1 MPYVNNEIKQIFRH
15 QLTRATPNIVLHE
28 FTGRSTEVM
37 AASDVVLAA
46 SGTAALEAAL
56 LRKPMVVAYK
66 VSRFS
71 YWLARRVA
79 STPYVSMTNN
89 LVASPLVPEVLQ
101 EAVSGA
107 RLCDE
112 LWSLLSDANRYS
124 KIEESLD
131 NVYRLFEVNLA
142 SNKNDRLNE
151 EASVEFI
158 NTLTDILHQLKIDVL
173 EIKPI
178 EKYKSGKYTYIPYKL
193 KLACDFEKFGKLASE
208 LERNERLIT
217 ISEFEYTNSPENVRR
232 TSELTEL
239 PNSIIEMEIATITLN
254 KSKR

>member
-1 MPYVNNEIKQIFRH
+1 MKRNIILISLTIIFV
-15 QLTRATPNIVLHE
+15 ISS
-28 FTGRSTEVM
+28 F
-37 AASDVVLAA
+37 
-46 SGTAALEAAL
+46 L
-56 LRKPMVVAYK
+56 LRTFALSNKPEQIVDLEGIQKNANERYIT
-66 VSRFS
+66 
-71 YWLARRVA
+71 A
-79 STPYVSMTNN
+79 
-89 LVASPLVPEVLQ
+89 Q
-101 EAVSGA
+101 I
-107 RLCDE
+107 
-112 LWSLLSDANRYS
+112 LSQ
-124 KIEESLD
+124 SLD

-142 SNKNDRLNE
+142 LNKNDRLNE

-158 NTLTDILHQLKIDVL
+158 NTLTDILYQLKIDVL

-208 LERNERLIT
+208 LERNERLIA

-239 PNSIIEMEIATITLN
+239 PSSIIEMEIATITLN